1 MTFPTRYSCLQKFF
15 GATSERLL
23 KVFSRDFGYTPR
35 SKSAPVCELFS
46 SRMGQTR
53 GRGVRVRK
61 HSRPPRR
68 SSPHVLPTAGDVAA
82 CDVSPRPDMRTKTP
96 RRHFPKSP
104 VPARGA
110 VAGDMH
116 VPCFVSAF
124 WSSSKRRNSRRP
136 LRPRLTTSAPAPFP
150 YPEGTRSGNP
160 RSSSP
165 QRPTASSVLPVV
177 SELPDLMPHI
187 PPISAARCPN
197 ISQPFFLIPASH
209 PSRYALFP
217 FVTESTHQ
225 DALRANT
232 HPPLPVTVLK
242 SAPCASFDTPSAEKK
257 AQPFSARIA
266 HVPVALGRDVYPR
279 L

>member
-1 MTFPTRYSCLQKFF
+1 MTSPTRHSCLQKFF

-46 SRMGQTR
+46 SRRGQTR

-82 CDVSPRPDMRTKTP
+82 LDVSPRPDMRTKTP

-110 VAGDMH
+110 VAGDLH

-136 LRPRLTTSAPAPFP
+136 LHPRLTTSAPAPFP
-150 YPEGTRSGNP
+150 YPEGTRGVPDPVP
-160 RSSSP
+160 RNAP
-165 QRPTASSVLPVV
+165 RPRPYFPWYRNSRTSCPTSHPYPLR
-177 SELPDLMPHI
+177 D
-187 PPISAARCPN
+187 ART
-197 ISQPFFLIPASH
+197 SRSPFFSTPL
-209 PSRYALFP
+209 R
-217 FVTESTHQ
+217 THQ
-225 DALRANT
+225 ATLYSR
-232 HPPLPVTVLK
+232 
-242 SAPCASFDTPSAEKK
+242 S
-257 AQPFSARIA
+257 
-266 HVPVALGRDVYPR
+266 
-279 L
+279 